1 MCDPLTITS
10 VALTAG
16 SMAANS
22 VAQSKVNKA
31 RNGAMEAERIRQG
44 QLQQEA
50 DALNTQSQ
58 DRYKGFEGK
67 QDERSS
73 KLGEYF
79 TSQVQDIPNPEG
91 APSESVPASASN
103 VVVQEQKK
111 QGAKTKAYSTQQAT
125 ALGNLR
131 GFGDLLGETSRL
143 QGRDAAQI
151 GTVGGMMK
159 GSQAVLPLELEAA
172 NQKGS
177 GWKTFGDLLSAGAA
191 ITGGVGAAKGAAG
204 GNTIFSSV
212 AQGPSLPGMA
222 APRAPTALGKLFGVG
237 GTNWGA
243 SY

>member
-1 MCDPLTITS
+1 MCDPFTIAS

-31 RNGAMEAERIRQG
+31 RNGAMEAERIRQR

-50 DALNTQSQ
+50 DALNAVSQ
-58 DRYKGFEGK
+58 DRYQGFEGK

-73 KLGEYF
+73 ELGKYF
-79 TSQVQDIPNPEG
+79 TDQVQSIPEATG
-91 APSESVPASASN
+91 APTETVPTSSSN
-103 VVVQEQKK
+103 IVNTEKKK
-111 QGAKTKAYSTQQAT
+111 QGEKTKAFSTQQAT

-159 GSQAVLPLELEAA
+159 GSQSVLPLELEAA
-172 NQKGS
+172 NNKGS
-177 GWKTFGDLLSAGAA
+177 GWKTFGDLLSAGAT
-191 ITGGVGAAKGAAG
+191 ISGGVGAAKAAAG
-204 GNTIFSSV
+204 GNTIFSSA
-212 AQGPSLPGMA
+212 AQGPSLPGMP
-222 APRAPTALGKLFGVG
+222 APRAPTWLGRAVG
-237 GTNWGA
+237 SANWGV
-243 SY
+243 